1 MIGSRTPFRMSFIG
15 GGSDLK
21 EFYSRHPGCVISTS
35 INKYMYIFMHPF
47 FDNRIQIKY
56 SKVELVNCIEA
67 IEHPIVREALRK
79 FNLEGI
85 DINSIADI
93 PAGAGLGSSSSF
105 TVGLLHAL
113 YGYRGDKVS
122 KAQLAHEACE
132 IEIDI
137 LQEPIGKQDQFAAA
151 HGGLNMIRF
160 APNGEVQV
168 EPIIMEKKAH
178 KQLQNN
184 LLLFYTGTTR
194 NTSDILRNQ
203 KFNTIND
210 QEKFNTLVQ
219 MTELVE
225 IASKCLCE
233 SDLNGF
239 AKTLDDN
246 WMLKKTLS
254 NKISTTGIDDLYS
267 LAKNNGALGGKI
279 LGAGGG
285 GFLLLYCEPEN
296 QHKLRKS
303 LSKLK
308 EVQFKFDNT
317 GSTLLNLNHQVEY

>member
-1 MIGSRTPFRMSFIG
+1 MIGTRTPFRMSFIG

-21 EFYSRHPGCVISTS
+21 EFYSRHPGCVISTT
-35 INKYMYIFMHPF
+35 INQYMYIFIHPF
-47 FDNRIQIKY
+47 FDNRIQVKY
-56 SKVELVNCIEA
+56 SKVELVDCIEA
-67 IEHPIVREALRK
+67 IEHPIVREALRN
-79 FNLEGI
+79 FNLVGI

-93 PAGAGLGSSSSF
+93 PAGTGLGSSSSF

-113 YGYRGDKVS
+113 YGFRGDKVS
-122 KAQLAHEACE
+122 KAQLAREACE

-160 APNGEVQV
+160 FPNGEVQV
-168 EPIIMEKKAH
+168 EPIIMEKKAY

-194 NTSDILRNQ
+194 NTSDILSNQ
-203 KFNTIND
+203 KFNMIND
-210 QEKFNTLVQ
+210 QQKFDTLVQ

-225 IASKCLCE
+225 IANKCLCE

-246 WMLKKTLS
+246 WTLKKTLS
-254 NKISTTGIDDLYS
+254 NKISTSGIDDLYS
-267 LAKNNGALGGKI
+267 LAKKNGALGGKI

-296 QHKLRKS
+296 HQKLRES
-303 LSKLK
+303 LNSLR
-308 EVQFKFDNT
+308 EFEFEFDDI
-317 GSTLLNLNHQVEY
+317 GSSMLLLDH